1 MLILSLA
8 DCSARLIFFLNRDM
22 KQKTKNLLKNIT
34 RIIQYVF
41 SIVMLT
47 ILLVGLIGLM
57 LLIDAYFKGEVC
69 FL

>member
-1 MLILSLA
+1 
-8 DCSARLIFFLNRDM
+8 M
-22 KQKTKNLLKNIT
+22 KQKIKNLLKNIV

-41 SIVMLT
+41 SIVMLA
-47 ILLVGLIGLM
+47 ILLVGLIGFM

>member
-8 DCSARLIFFLNRDM
+8 EQSARLIFFLSRDM
-22 KQKTKNLLKNIT
+22 KQKTKNLLKNIA

>member
-8 DCSARLIFFLNRDM
+8 EQSARLIFFLSRDM
-22 KQKTKNLLKNIT
+22 KQKTKNLLKNIA

-57 LLIDAYFKGEVC
+57 LLIDAYFKGEIC